1 MGCGLVD
8 ADVRLGGEYDEG
20 TAIRKRPRRRSSF
33 SVLRILLLGCF
44 IVSVVAGLALWP
56 TVEARPF
63 EVVLNDAKAMTKW
76 FEERFTEREGISS
89 FRYEGSTDT
98 LTAQVTEALSAALHS
113 DPFIRYN
120 VSKYSF
126 QWKGSVDYALVTVY
140 VEYRETREQT
150 QFVLNRAHEIVQ
162 EITAP
167 DDSPHQKVKA
177 IHDYVVSHLTYDEG
191 MTKFTAYEA
200 LTEGKTVCQ
209 GYALLVHAML
219 IEAGIPGQIIEGEA
233 GGTLHAWNL
242 VQLDGSWYHL
252 DATWDDPLPNRDGQ
266 IRYTY
271 YLRTDEEMR
280 GDHIWTAEQAPAA
293 DRAYALAVDQ
303 MKAEG
308 GALSSFARQLEK
320 VWSPDVLLA
329 ERAVHDASTLAERF
343 QTALE
348 SGSERMQLRYE
359 GDELQLRSD
368 LHDMVAMLGLP
379 ASLEYRVSS
388 LTNSEDRIVEITIPA
403 SP

>member
-1 MGCGLVD
+1 M
-8 ADVRLGGEYDEG
+8 
-20 TAIRKRPRRRSSF
+20 
-33 SVLRILLLGCF
+33 LLGCF

-63 EVVLNDAKAMTKW
+63 EVVLNDTAAMTTW

-126 QWKGSVDYALVTVY
+126 QWKGSADYALVTVY

-242 VQLDGSWYHL
+242 VLLDGSWYHL

-280 GDHIWTAEQAPAA
+280 GDHLWAAEQAPAA
-293 DRAYALAVDQ
+293 DRAYALAVDR

-308 GALSSFARQLEK
+308 GGLSSFARQLEK

-343 QTALE
+343 QTARD

-379 ASLEYRVSS
+379 APLEYRVSS

>member
-1 MGCGLVD
+1 MVD
-8 ADVRLGGEYDEG
+8 ADVREGGEYDEG
-20 TAIRKRPRRRSSF
+20 TAIQKRPRRRSPF

>member
-1 MGCGLVD
+1 
-8 ADVRLGGEYDEG
+8 
-20 TAIRKRPRRRSSF
+20 
-33 SVLRILLLGCF
+33 
-44 IVSVVAGLALWP
+44 
-56 TVEARPF
+56 
-63 EVVLNDAKAMTKW
+63 
-76 FEERFTEREGISS
+76 
-89 FRYEGSTDT
+89 
-98 LTAQVTEALSAALHS
+98 
-113 DPFIRYN
+113 
-120 VSKYSF
+120 
-126 QWKGSVDYALVTVY
+126 
-140 VEYRETREQT
+140 
-150 QFVLNRAHEIVQ
+150 
-162 EITAP
+162 
-167 DDSPHQKVKA
+167 
-177 IHDYVVSHLTYDEG
+177 

-329 ERAVHDASTLAERF
+329 DRAVHDASTLAERF
-343 QTALE
+343 QSARE

-359 GDELQLRSD
+359 GDEAR
-368 LHDMVAMLGLP
+368 
-379 ASLEYRVSS
+379 
-388 LTNSEDRIVEITIPA
+388 TDRICMTWWRCSVFPLRWNTA
-403 SP
+403 SRR

>member
-1 MGCGLVD
+1 MVD

>member
-1 MGCGLVD
+1 MVD
-8 ADVRLGGEYDEG
+8 ADVREGGGYDEG
-20 TAIRKRPRRRSSF
+20 TAIRKRPRRRSPF
-33 SVLRILLLGCF
+33 SVLRMLLLGCF

-63 EVVLNDAKAMTKW
+63 EVVLNDAAAMTKW
-76 FEERFTEREGISS
+76 FEERFTQREGISS

-98 LTAQVTEALSAALHS
+98 LTALVTEALSAALHS

-126 QWKGSVDYALVTVY
+126 QWKGSADYALVTVY

-150 QFVLNRAHEIVQ
+150 QFVLNRAREIVQ

-167 DDSPHQKVKA
+167 NDSPHQKVKA

-200 LTEGKTVCQ
+200 LTEGQTVCQ

-219 IEAGIPGQIIEGEA
+219 READIPGQIIEGEA

-252 DATWDDPLPNRDGQ
+252 DATWDDPLPSRGKQ

-280 GDHIWTAEQAPAA
+280 GDHIWEAGQAPAA
-293 DRAYALAVDQ
+293 DRAYALAVDR

-308 GALSSFARQLEK
+308 GALSGFARELEK

-329 ERAVHDASTLAERF
+329 DRAVHDAPALAERF
-343 QTALE
+343 QTARAA
-348 SGSERMQLRYE
+348 GSERMQIRYE

-379 ASLEYRVSS
+379 APLEYRVSS

>member
-1 MGCGLVD
+1 MYD
-8 ADVRLGGEYDEG
+8 ADVREGGGYDEG
-20 TAIRKRPRRRSSF
+20 TFIRKRPRRRSPF
-33 SVLRILLLGCF
+33 SVLRVMLLGCF

-63 EVVLNDAKAMTKW
+63 EVVLNDTTAMTRW

-89 FRYEGSTDT
+89 FRYEGGTDT

-126 QWKGSVDYALVTVY
+126 QWKGSADYALITVY

-162 EITAP
+162 EITAT
-167 DDSPHQKVKA
+167 DDSPHQKMKA

-209 GYALLVHAML
+209 GYALLVYAML
-219 IEAGIPGQIIEGEA
+219 REAGIPGQMIEGEA

-252 DATWDDPLPNRDGQ
+252 DATWDDPLPNRDDQ

-271 YLRTDEEMR
+271 YLRTDEEMQS
-280 GDHIWTAEQAPAA
+280 DHIWEAGQAPAA
-293 DRAYALAVDQ
+293 DGAYALAVDR
-303 MKAEG
+303 MKAED
-308 GALSSFARQLEK
+308 GALSSFARQLEI

-329 ERAVHDASTLAERF
+329 ARTVHDASTLAERF
-343 QTALE
+343 QMARA

-359 GDELQLRSD
+359 GDDLQLRSD
-368 LHDMVAMLGLP
+368 LHDMVALLGLP
-379 ASLEYRVSS
+379 APLEYRVSS
-388 LTNSEDRIVEITIPA
+388 LTNSVDRIVEITIPD

>member
-1 MGCGLVD
+1 MVD
-8 ADVRLGGEYDEG
+8 ADVREGGEYDEG

-329 ERAVHDASTLAERF
+329 DRAVHDASTLAERF
-343 QTALE
+343 QTARE

>member
-1 MGCGLVD
+1 MVD
-8 ADVRLGGEYDEG
+8 ADVREGGGCNEG
-20 TAIRKRPRRRSSF
+20 TAIRRRSRRRSPF
-33 SVLRILLLGCF
+33 SVLRIMLLGCF

-63 EVVLNDAKAMTKW
+63 EVVLNDTAAMTTW

-98 LTAQVTEALSAALHS
+98 LTSQVTEALSAALHS

-167 DDSPHQKVKA
+167 DDSPHQKVRA

-280 GDHIWTAEQAPAA
+280 GDHIWAAEQAPAA

-308 GALSSFARQLEK
+308 GELSNFARQLEK

-343 QTALE
+343 QTARD

-379 ASLEYRVSS
+379 APLEYRVSS